1 MFDLTGKVALITG
14 ASGGIGRATAV
25 ALAAQGA
32 TLVLT
37 GRREDALKE
46 TAAACTGA
54 TCHILTATLGDPE
67 SEAKMLAD
75 AEAAA
80 GQIDIIVNN
89 AGLTKDGLAMRMKD
103 DDFDQVLDVNLSA
116 TFRLCR
122 GAMKGMMKRRWGR
135 IINVVSVVGF
145 MGNPGQANYA
155 ASKAGI
161 VGMTKSIAREVG
173 SRGITANCVAPGFVE
188 TAMTADLPEKV
199 VAEQISHVPSGRMGK
214 PEEIA
219 AAVVFLASEE
229 AGYMTGTTLHVNGGM
244 AML

>member
-1 MFDLTGKVALITG
+1 
-14 ASGGIGRATAV
+14 
-25 ALAAQGA
+25 
-32 TLVLT
+32 
-37 GRREDALKE
+37 
-46 TAAACTGA
+46 
-54 TCHILTATLGDPE
+54 
-67 SEAKMLAD
+67 MLAE

-80 GQIDIIVNN
+80 GQIDILVNN

-103 DDFDQVLDVNLSA
+103 EDFDAVLDVNLSA

-122 GAMKGMMKRRWGR
+122 GAMKGMMKRRHGR

-199 VAEQISHVPSGRMGK
+199 VSEQISHVPSGRMGK

-219 AAVVFLASEE
+219 AAVVFLASDE
-229 AGYMTGTTLHVNGGM
+229 AAYMSGTTLHVNGGM

>member
-1 MFDLTGKVALITG
+1 MFDLTGKVALVTG
-14 ASGGIGRATAV
+14 ASGGIGRATAI
-25 ALAAQGA
+25 ALSQQGA
-32 TLVLT
+32 TLILT
-37 GRREDALKE
+37 GRREAALQE
-46 TAAACTGA
+46 TAAACSTP
-54 TCHILTATLGDPE
+54 CHIFTAGLGDAE

-80 GQIDIIVNN
+80 GQIDILVNN
-89 AGLTKDGLAMRMKD
+89 AGLTKDGLVMRMKD
-103 DDFDQVLDVNLSA
+103 DDFSQVIDVNLSA

-122 GAMKGMMKRRWGR
+122 GAIKGMMKRRWGR

-199 VAEQISHVPSGRMGK
+199 VADQIAHVPSGRMGK

-219 AAVVFLASEE
+219 AAVVYLASDE
-229 AGYMTGTTLHVNGGM
+229 AAYMSGTTLHVNGGM